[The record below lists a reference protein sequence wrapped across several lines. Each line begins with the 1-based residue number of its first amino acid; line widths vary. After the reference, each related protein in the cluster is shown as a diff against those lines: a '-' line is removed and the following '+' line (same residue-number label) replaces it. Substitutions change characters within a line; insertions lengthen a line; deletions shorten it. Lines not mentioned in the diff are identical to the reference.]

1 VATATE
7 PRQIRVLVADDHL
20 PTREGVRLLLER
32 AGMEICAEAADAQ
45 TAVEAAAREHPDICL
60 LETLIPG
67 SGIAATAEITRM
79 LPRTPVVM
87 FSSSGA
93 DESLFDSLRAG
104 AAGYLLKDM
113 NTESLPRALVA
124 VLEGEAALSRRLV
137 ARLINEYRDRG
148 HHRRARLPSGREVD
162 LTSREWEVLDLLRQ
176 HLTTAEI
183 ASRLFISEGTVRTHV
198 AAVLHK
204 LGVPDRQSALRLLD
218 EQID

>member
-1 VATATE
+1 V
-7 PRQIRVLVADDHL
+7 
-20 PTREGVRLLLER
+20 
-32 AGMEICAEAADAQ
+32 
-45 TAVEAAAREHPDICL
+45 
-60 LETLIPG
+60 
-67 SGIAATAEITRM
+67 
-79 LPRTPVVM
+79 
-87 FSSSGA
+87 
-93 DESLFDSLRAG
+93 
-104 AAGYLLKDM
+104 
-113 NTESLPRALVA
+113 VA

-162 LTSREWEVLDLLRQ
+162 LTSREWEVLDLLRK